1 MESLQKFILFAPI
14 LLLSVVAHE
23 YAHGYAALRQGDNT
37 AQMLGRLSWNPIK
50 HIDPFLTIIV
60 PLATFY
66 LSGGSFIFGG
76 AKPVPVNPNN
86 YTSGRRSDIIVSMA
100 GIVVNFLLVPII
112 AVAIVALGLLGK
124 GVPAL
129 TPSISLLQQTFQ
141 YGILFNL
148 VLAIFNLLPIPP
160 LDGSHVMKYLLPP
173 KWSMY
178 YQRMAGGGLI
188 LLIVLLTIGRPII
201 SAWMT
206 PVTYLGALVFGAI
219 DPFILQ
225 SAWTR

>member
-1 MESLQKFILFAPI
+1 MESLQKFLLFAPI

-23 YAHGYAALRQGDNT
+23 YAHGYAALKQGDNT

-112 AVAIVALGLLGK
+112 AVAIVALGLIGK
-124 GVPAL
+124 GLPGL
-129 TPSISLLQQTFQ
+129 TPSISLLQLTFQ

-160 LDGSHVMKYLLPP
+160 LDGSHVMKYLLPL
-173 KWSMY
+173 KWSIQ
-178 YQRMAGGGLI
+178 YQRLAGGGLI
-188 LLIVLLTIGRPII
+188 LLVVLLTIGRPVI
-201 SAWMT
+201 SAWMA
-206 PVTYLGALVFGAI
+206 PVTFLASLVFGAI

-225 SAWTR
+225 GAWTR